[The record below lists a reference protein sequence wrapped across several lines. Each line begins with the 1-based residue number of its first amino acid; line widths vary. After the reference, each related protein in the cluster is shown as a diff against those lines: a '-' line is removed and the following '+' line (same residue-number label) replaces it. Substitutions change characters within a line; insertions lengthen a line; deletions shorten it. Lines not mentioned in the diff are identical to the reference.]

1 MDIKELIK
9 DSRCF
14 IFDLDG
20 TLTDS
25 FSAWKRVDLVFMQRR
40 GLPIPK
46 DYFEK
51 MASMTFS
58 EAAEYVRAECG
69 VTDPK
74 DRIIGEWLSLVEL
87 EYRHR
92 LELLPGALELLKGL
106 KDKGC
111 GVVLAT
117 SCDKRL
123 YLPFLKRN
131 GVLELFDAIVD
142 SGMVSRGK
150 GFPDIYLMSA
160 RLAGFKPEDC
170 VVFEDVPLACRG
182 ARSAGML
189 TIGVLGGL
197 SKNEEELRESCDGV
211 ISGFLEL
218 L

>member
-1 MDIKELIK
+1 MSGAFAYYSGLCGGTDAKHM
-9 DSRCF
+9 
-14 IFDLDG
+14 IFGDWRD
-20 TLTDS
+20 
-25 FSAWKRVDLVFMQRR
+25 
-40 GLPIPK
+40 
-46 DYFEK
+46 
-51 MASMTFS
+51 
-58 EAAEYVRAECG
+58 
-69 VTDPK
+69 
-74 DRIIGEWLSLVEL
+74 IGELK
-87 EYRHR
+87 YRHS
-92 LELLPGALELLKGL
+92 LELLPVALVLLKGRQ
-106 KDKGC
+106 DKVR
-111 GVVLAT
+111 GVVLST